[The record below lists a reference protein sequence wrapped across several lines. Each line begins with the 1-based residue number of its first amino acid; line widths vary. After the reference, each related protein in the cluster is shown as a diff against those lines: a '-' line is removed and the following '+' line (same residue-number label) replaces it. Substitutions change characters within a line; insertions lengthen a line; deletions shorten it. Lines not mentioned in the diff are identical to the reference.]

1 MNCVGIGK
9 TTMAHELCSRWAK
22 DGFLAEDFDAV
33 ILIPLRLLQHRSL
46 KDVVKKELGKDNY
59 EQLKKSAGR
68 RCLIILEGFDELSA
82 EHRQNDP
89 FLVRL
94 IKECNKLEEA
104 IIIITSRPH
113 ACEDIDA
120 GRRVEVVGFGKD
132 EIREFVEH
140 SFPNDIQSSE
150 DFLRQLNDYPQLH
163 SLCYIPLNLVIILRV
178 YNHDSE
184 KRLPSTL
191 TELYQAFIVMTMN
204 REVKKENVKNKPVCS
219 GLTVTAAA
227 GRVEEML
234 RGIPKETVGIVLCLC
249 RLAHRGFFD
258 WCCDTKYEDGWKLK
272 NPKIIF
278 EESDLTK
285 CDVELT
291 SNFDGFGLL
300 KVMEA
305 QQLSTDINTYNFNH
319 LTIQEFL
326 CAVYITLLSQEEQLC
341 LLREHFDDY
350 PNVFIFVCGL
360 TGLASSEMF
369 QFIYSKLISYG
380 GNDVITA
387 MRCINESKQSS
398 AAHQLVSPF
407 ALNMRHHSLLPYDC
421 LCISNTL
428 SHYPVTHL
436 NMKYCSIG
444 NKGAKMFKKH
454 YTNSTTTCALL
465 EELNLMRNDLTSEG
479 MEHMVNVVKTSKPH
493 Y

>member
-1 MNCVGIGK
+1 
-9 TTMAHELCSRWAK
+9 MAHELCSRWAK

-33 ILIPLRLLQHRSL
+33 ILIPLRSLQYRSL
-46 KDVVKKELGKDNY
+46 KGMIETQIGEENY
-59 EQLKKSAGR
+59 QLLEKSAGR
-68 RCLIILEGFDELSA
+68 RCLIILEGLDELSSDGQ
-82 EHRQNDP
+82 QNDP
-89 FLVRL
+89 FLRGL
-94 IKECNKLEEA
+94 MRDCNKLQEA
-104 IIIITSRPH
+104 RVIITSRPH
-113 ACEDIDA
+113 ACKDINA
-120 GRRVEVVGFGKD
+120 GRRIEVVGFGKD
-132 EIREFVEH
+132 EIREFVGN
-140 SFPNDIQSSE
+140 SFPDDIQSSE

-178 YNHDSE
+178 YNHNSE
-184 KRLPSTL
+184 KKLPSTL
-191 TELYQAFIVMTMN
+191 TDLYQAFIVMTMN

-219 GLTVTAAA
+219 GLTAAA

-249 RLAHRGFFD
+249 RLAYRGFFD
-258 WCCDTKYEDGWKLK
+258 WYCDIKDEDGWKL

-278 EESDLTK
+278 TELDLAQ

-326 CAVYITLLSQEEQLC
+326 CAVYITLLSQQEQLC
-341 LLREHFDDY
+341 LLRKHFDNY
-350 PNVFIFVCGL
+350 PNVFIFFCGL

-369 QFIYSKLISYG
+369 QFIYSKLISYD

-398 AAHQLVSPF
+398 TAHQLVSPF
-407 ALNMRHHSLLPYDC
+407 PLHMSDHSLLPYDC
-421 LCISNTL
+421 LCLSNIL
-428 SHYPVTHL
+428 SSYPVTQL
-436 NMKYCSIG
+436 DMRGCSIG
-444 NKGAKMFKKH
+444 NKGAKMFMKH
-454 YTNSTTTCALL
+454 YTNRTTTCALL
-465 EELNLMRNDLTSEG
+465 EELDLGSNDLTSEG

>member
-1 MNCVGIGK
+1 MNCAGIGK

-33 ILIPLRLLQHRSL
+33 ILIPLRSLQHRSL
-46 KDVVKKELGKDNY
+46 KDVVKKELGKENY

-82 EHRQNDP
+82 EHQENDP

-94 IKECNKLEEA
+94 IKEYNKLEEA

-113 ACEDIDA
+113 ACVDINA

-140 SFPNDIQSSE
+140 SFPNDTQSSE

-178 YNHDSE
+178 YNHNSE

-219 GLTVTAAA
+219 GLTLTAAA
-227 GRVEEML
+227 GRVEEVL

-249 RLAHRGFFD
+249 RLAYRGFFD
-258 WCCDTKYEDGWKLK
+258 WYCDTGNEDGWKLK

-278 EESDLTK
+278 EESDLTQ
-285 CDVELT
+285 CDIELT

-326 CAVYITLLSQEEQLC
+326 CAVYITLLSQQEQFC
-341 LLREHFDDY
+341 LLRKHFDDY
-350 PNVFIFVCGL
+350 RNVFIFVCGL

-369 QFIYSKLISYG
+369 QFIYSKLISHE
-380 GNDVITA
+380 DVITA
-387 MRCINESKQSS
+387 IRCINENKQSS
-398 AAHQLVSPF
+398 AEHQLVSLF
-407 ALNMRHHSLLPYDC
+407 ALNMRHYSLLPYDC
-421 LCISNTL
+421 LCVANML
-428 SHYPVTHL
+428 SHYPVTQL
-436 NMKYCSIG
+436 DMEGCSIG
-444 NKGAKMFKKH
+444 NKGAEMFMKY
-454 YTNSTTTCALL
+454 YTNRTTTCALL
-465 EELNLMRNDLTSEG
+465 EKLNLSLNDLTSEG